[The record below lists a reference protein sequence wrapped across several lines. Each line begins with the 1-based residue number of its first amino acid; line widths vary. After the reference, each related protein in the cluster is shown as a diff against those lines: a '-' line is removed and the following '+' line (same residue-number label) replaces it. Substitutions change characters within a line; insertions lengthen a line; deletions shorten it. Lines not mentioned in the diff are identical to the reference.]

1 LQHIENVLDYMS
13 SGDYQKESLEET
25 SKKIKLCNS
34 KNKKKEVKLGE
45 RVIKGESKGKGLVN

>member
-1 LQHIENVLDYMS
+1 MS